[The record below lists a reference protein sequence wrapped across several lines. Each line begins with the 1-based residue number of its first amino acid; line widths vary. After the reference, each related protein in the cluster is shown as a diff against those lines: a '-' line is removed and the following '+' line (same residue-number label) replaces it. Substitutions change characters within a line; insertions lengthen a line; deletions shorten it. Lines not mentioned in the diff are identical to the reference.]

1 ISVKRVWIVGAE
13 FVGDYSIF
21 RQLTL
26 FTTYGFSDFI
36 RLFLVILTIMG
47 IMIFMSQK
55 EIIEASESK
64 IAVALL
70 LIWAFSV
77 VGWLDTGL
85 ATSTTSTGINRLAEL
100 SSQYGIAILSTGAGL
115 FFIMRKIFT

>member
-1 ISVKRVWIVGAE
+1 LVFCAR